1 MTIAN
6 FRMIFECGSSRPI
19 DSSRMILF
27 QIETDYEKSDWRS
40 KELKKF
46 LYYLP
51 LELKILIFQLV
62 ILKNMISWEIDHK
75 VFMWTV
81 PSKAVNIKTNFHF
94 QVKRIRDYWLINALQ
109 YCKDEKDVSIN
120 YNDKINHNASASCEF
135 SCLDIIEKTGYHNM
149 SVFQY
154 GQSEKC
160 IKVEQKFTNKLCRPI
175 KVFDNNIGIKKKFLI
190 DEKIEYHH
198 IDKDKLPEDIL
209 DAIQCRHVHIDGK
222 ESNKFWTENNCRCFT
237 CDLVRYSYR
246 KYAKPNDLPSKI
258 WKKEKRIDFTV
269 TNKNTNK
276 TYGYRDRIQCY
287 DWFKTYD
294 NLIVDL
300 EKKQWKTIY

>member
-1 MTIAN
+1 
-6 FRMIFECGSSRPI
+6 MIS
-19 DSSRMILF
+19 F

-40 KELKKF
+40 KELKKS

-62 ILKNMISWEIDHK
+62 ILKNMISWEINHK
-75 VFMWTV
+75 TLMWSI
-81 PSKAVNIKTNFHF
+81 PSKVVNIKTDFHF
-94 QVKRIRDYWLINALQ
+94 QLKKIQDYWSKNALE

-120 YNDKINHNASASCEF
+120 YYNKINKNVSASSNGF
-135 SCLDIIEKTGYHNM
+135 SCLDIIEKTGYRNM
-149 SVFQY
+149 SVFHYVSTQ
-154 GQSEKC
+154 KC
-160 IKVEQKFTNKLCRPI
+160 IKIEQKFTNKLCRPI
-175 KVFDNNIGIKKKFLI
+175 KVFNNNIGIKKKFLI
-190 DEKIEYHH
+190 EEKAEYHY

-222 ESNKFWTENNCRCFT
+222 ESNQYWTENNCRCFT

-246 KYAKPNDLPSKI
+246 NYEKPNDLPSKI
-258 WKKEKRIDFTV
+258 WRKEKRIDFTV
-269 TNKNTNK
+269 TNKNSNK
-276 TYGYRDRIQCY
+276 TYGYRDNIQCY